1 MGMKCEMKCFTLF
14 AWRRWQT
21 HKSSCT
27 IEICRWLMCVR
38 ECERAK
44 SDCVCEI
51 AVIFR
56 DKRRTHCFRM
66 SEQIE
71 WRDIVNDANEL
82 IWFIFNLVRHLIQ
95 IRFPAYLN
103 RQSEFLFAARKC
115 LSIIA
120 FGRNRSETSDR
131 GTTEMFAFEFLLA
144 YFYYRSLKRAIK

>member
-1 MGMKCEMKCFTLF
+1 MKCEMKCFTLF

-27 IEICRWLMCVR
+27 IEICRWLMCVWENARAR
-38 ECERAK
+38 EIRLRL
-44 SDCVCEI
+44 
-51 AVIFR
+51 R
-56 DKRRTHCFRM
+56 DRSHFSRQRRTHCFRM